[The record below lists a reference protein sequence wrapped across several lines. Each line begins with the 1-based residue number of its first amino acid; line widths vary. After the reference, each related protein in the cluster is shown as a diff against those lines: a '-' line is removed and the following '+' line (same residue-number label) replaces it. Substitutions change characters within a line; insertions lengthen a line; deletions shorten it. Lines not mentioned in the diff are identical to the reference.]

1 MRLNQFE
8 FLVALKRYKSFS
20 KVSKALLI
28 SQPSIS
34 RAIKELEEELGYI
47 VLKRGQNGIEFTPKG
62 EMLVEKAENIMGE
75 VYSIR
80 DINSVIESDL
90 KCEVRI
96 GTSSHFC
103 NAVVLDVLVGLKA
116 EYPKLVIKLINS
128 DVRRVI
134 EEIAAKDLDVGIIQ
148 INTVDES
155 QISTEIEK
163 NTLTFTE
170 IFNEEMCFIVG
181 QNHPLLKKEKVS
193 MVEILQFPFVTA
205 KNSTIELLANFFQN
219 YGYDKGFIQIND
231 IANLRRFI
239 GASNSVAVISRSA
252 ALKSNTIFK
261 DNLVSLSIS
270 DFEWRCRTGWIHKR
284 NALSSTEGIIIKELT
299 DRCRQYNQK

>member
-8 FLVALKRYKSFS
+8 FLVALKKYKSFS

-47 VLKRGQNGIEFTPKG
+47 VLKRGQNGIEFTPRG
-62 EMLVEKAENIMGE
+62 EMLVEKAENIMRE
-75 VYSIR
+75 VCSIR
-80 DINSVIESDL
+80 DINSVTESDL
-90 KCEVRI
+90 KCEVKV

-103 NAVVLDVLVGLKA
+103 NAVVLDVLVGLK
-116 EYPKLVIKLINS
+116 EEFPKLVIKLINS

-134 EEIAAKDLDVGIIQ
+134 EEVVMKDLDLGIIQ
-148 INTVDES
+148 INDIDEKT
-155 QISTEIEK
+155 ILTEIEK

-170 IFNEEMCFIVG
+170 IFREEMCFIVG

-193 MVEILQFPFVTA
+193 MMEILQFPFVTA
-205 KNSTIELLANFFQN
+205 KNSTIELLANFFQK

-239 GASNSVAVISRSA
+239 GASNSVAVISKSA
-252 ALKSNTIFK
+252 AIKSNAIFK

-270 DFEWRCRTGWIHKR
+270 DFAWRCRTGWIHKR
-284 NALSSTEGIIIKELT
+284 HALSLTEKVIIEKLT
-299 DRCRQYNQK
+299 DCCWQYKHT